1 VARPGNLEKGENMRA
16 IRRLFYDIE
25 VSPGVYWA
33 WRPGYNINLS
43 YKNQLKE
50 AAIICISYMWEGT
63 TQVHH
68 LQWDAKQNDKKMI
81 HKFIEVLAEADEI
94 CGHNSDGFDLKWI
107 RTRAIKHGLPMSPE
121 YVSYDTWREAKRLFR
136 FDSAS
141 LDYITKYLGVA
152 QKRETGGSQLWIDVV
167 FNKSKS
173 ALGSMLDYCDDD
185 VRAQSEVFAKMK
197 PYLKS
202 KANYAGYISD
212 CPECGSENTTV
223 AKRRST
229 AQGHKK
235 IQFQCADCGR
245 YHTVAASRYEKDA
258 SI

>member
-1 VARPGNLEKGENMRA
+1 MRP

-50 AAIICISYMWEGT
+50 AAVICISFMWEGET
-63 TQVHH
+63 KVHH
-68 LQWDAKQNDKKMI
+68 LSWDKNQCDKKML
-81 HKFIEVLAEADEI
+81 HSFIKVLESADEI
-94 CGHNSDGFDLKWI
+94 CGHNSDSFDLKWI
-107 RTRAIKHGLPMSPE
+107 RTRAIKHGLPMSPDF
-121 YVSYDTWREAKRLFR
+121 VAYDTWKEAKKLFR

-141 LDYITKYLGVA
+141 LDYITKYLGVS
-152 QKRETGGSQLWIDVV
+152 QKKDTGGAGLWVDVV
-167 FNKSKS
+167 FNKDKK
-173 ALGSMLDYCDDD
+173 ALKKMISYCDGD
-185 VRAQSEVFAKMK
+185 VIAQSEVFAKMK

-202 KANYAGYISD
+202 KQNYADYISD

-223 AKRRST
+223 SKRRST
-229 AQGHKK
+229 AAGHKK

-258 SI
+258 AI